1 MTVNKESLAN
11 LIKAVESGK
20 PLGEAE
26 KAALAEISEKAK
38 SLEKPNISTQSD
50 NVVKQENPNENLADN
65 VEVEK
70 AKTQITSPDLNSN
83 PEASTNDVLQLLH
96 ALQEA
101 SLYNK
106 DNKSSDAAA
115 ALLESLSK

>member
-11 LIKAVESGK
+11 LIKAVESGE

-38 SLEKPNISTQSD
+38 SLEKPNVSTQSD
-50 NVVKQENPNENLADN
+50 SVVKQENPNENLADN

-83 PEASTNDVLQLLH
+83 PETSTNDVLQLLH

-101 SLYNK
+101 SLYK
-106 DNKSSDAAA
+106 DNKSSDAAS